1 LDFMVV
7 VVLLTANQMAMDLLN
22 QLRVAMAVLLVVEA
36 SEVVE
41 AIVETSNAR
50 VPVGMMIVM
59 QNGLDT
65 RSFMVANVLP
75 WGRRYT
81 LPHLLSRD
89 LHQANA
95 SLMIN
100 SLGLSIPQVL
110 FKPSFRSCFRK

>member
-1 LDFMVV
+1 MDSMVV
-7 VVLLTANQMAMDLLN
+7 VDLLTANQMAMDPLN
-22 QLRVAMAVLLVVEA
+22 QLRVAMVVLLVVEA

-41 AIVETSNAR
+41 AIAETSNAK

-59 QNGLDT
+59 QNGLGT
-65 RSFMVANVLP
+65 RSFNVLP

-81 LPHLLSRD
+81 LPHLLFRS

-100 SLGLSIPQVL
+100 LLGLSMLQVL
-110 FKPSFRSCFRK
+110 FNPSLCSCFRK